1 MRKLFVAA
9 LVCALALTGAVTAWA
24 VTSAETNISANFSPN
39 NKRKGT
45 SARPAA
51 KALVINHDQSTT
63 TGSGQPET
71 TRAIRLIMARGW
83 HLRSGIWPRRARCN
97 IRTVNQRG
105 SDSSCP
111 RGSRVGSGVV
121 NLLAGDGGIREAA
134 DLRVHVSTDGDLF
147 IFLDS
152 RPGEPVELN
161 AAVPCEVTRGRTA
174 QCNIPETL
182 QRPAGVKSSID
193 NLRLRIAGARRVRGK
208 LRSILETT
216 GCRRAW
222 VFTFEAIFVDGVR
235 KRETDRVRC

>member
-24 VTSAETNISANFSPN
+24 VTSAETTISANFAPN

-45 SARPAA
+45 PSRPAP
-51 KALVINHDQSTT
+51 KALTITHSQDTT

-71 TRAIRLIMARGW
+71 SAAIRLALARGW

-97 IRTVNQRG
+97 IDTVNQRG
-105 SDSSCP
+105 SDSGCP

-121 NLLAGDGGIREAA
+121 NLLAGDGAISETA
-134 DLRVHVSTDGDLF
+134 DLRLHVSSDGDLF

-161 AAVPCEVTRGRTA
+161 AAVPCEVSRGRNA

-193 NLRLRIAGARRVRGK
+193 TLRLRIAGSRRIRGK
-208 LRSILETT
+208 RRSIVETT
-216 GCRRAW
+216 SCRRAW
-222 VFTFEAIFVDGVR
+222 SFTFTVIFVDRVS
-235 KRETDRVRC
+235 KTESDRVRC

>member
-1 MRKLFVAA
+1 MRKLVVAA
-9 LVCALALTGAVTAWA
+9 LVSALALTGAVTAWA
-24 VTSAETNISANFSPN
+24 VTSAETTISANFSPN

-45 SARPAA
+45 RANPAP
-51 KALVINHDQSTT
+51 KVLVINHDQSTT

-71 TRAIRLIMARGW
+71 SEAIRLGFARGW
-83 HLRSGIWPRRARCN
+83 RVNSGIWPRNARCN
-97 IRTVNQRG
+97 IQTVNQRG
-105 SDSSCP
+105 SDSGCP
-111 RGSRVGSGVV
+111 RGSRVGSGAV
-121 NLLAGDGGIREAA
+121 NLLAGDGGIQEAA
-134 DLRVHVSTDGDLF
+134 DLRLYVSRDGDLF

-193 NLRLRIAGARRVRGK
+193 NLRLRIAGSRRIRGK
-208 LRSILETT
+208 RRSILETT

-222 VFTFEAIFVDGVR
+222 VFTFTVIFDDRVR
-235 KRETDRVRC
+235 KTDSDRVRC